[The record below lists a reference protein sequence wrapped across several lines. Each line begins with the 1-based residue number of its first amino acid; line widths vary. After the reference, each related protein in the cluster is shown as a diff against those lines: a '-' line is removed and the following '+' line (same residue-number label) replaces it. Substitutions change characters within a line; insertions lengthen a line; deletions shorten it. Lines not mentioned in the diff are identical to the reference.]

1 VVGVGLFGK
10 KDQKIGGVIGY
21 HGLVDWWLATFTE
34 EERRYMEGVYQPIGA
49 VVEGGS
55 STLTTGHIISTSQS
69 ICGFLWAFATWFNKP
84 NDRYLAV
91 KILDKAEQVPASVL
105 DRHFL
110 YLQKIR
116 TYYKDRDT
124 IPGSLDKAIAACEMQ
139 ISIAPQA
146 AAAFRKEPGFKT
158 IPAHTGYE
166 QLAII
171 RDKEGEYVEAI
182 SLCQQAKAQ
191 GWSGDWDK
199 RIARYQKKLD
209 KAK

>member
-1 VVGVGLFGK
+1 MGFFGK
-10 KDQKIGGVIGY
+10 KDKKIGGDIGFY
-21 HGLVDWWLATFTE
+21 GLADWWLTTFTE

-49 VVEGGS
+49 GAEGGGS
-55 STLTTGHIISTSQS
+55 STLTAGHIISTSQS

-84 NDRYLAV
+84 SDRYLAV
-91 KILDKAEQVPASVL
+91 RILDKAEQVPASVL

-124 IPGSLDKAIAACEMQ
+124 VSGSLDKAIAACEMQ
-139 ISIAPQA
+139 ISISPQA
-146 AAAFRKEPGFKT
+146 AAAFRKEPGFGKHL
-158 IPAHTGYE
+158 PAHTGYE

-171 RDKEGEYVEAI
+171 RDKQGEYAEAI
-182 SLCQQAKAQ
+182 GLCQQANAQ
-191 GWSGDWDK
+191 GWSGDWEK
-199 RIARYQKKLD
+199 RVARYQKKLD